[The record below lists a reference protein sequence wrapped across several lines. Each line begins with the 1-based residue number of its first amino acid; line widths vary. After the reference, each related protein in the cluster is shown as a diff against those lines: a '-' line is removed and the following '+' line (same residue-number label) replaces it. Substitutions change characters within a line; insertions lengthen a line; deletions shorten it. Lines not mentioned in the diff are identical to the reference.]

1 MTTVR
6 QCKCS
11 LSAGKRVM
19 FAVFVGKTP
28 VFPCFKRIST
38 QHDGRNH
45 PRFYSFPPG
54 QDSSMS
60 SFEAHLRRCGNASLG
75 GSGGVTNVAHGGEQE
90 VFGCKCVLPC
100 R

>member
-1 MTTVR
+1 
-6 QCKCS
+6 
-11 LSAGKRVM
+11 
-19 FAVFVGKTP
+19 
-28 VFPCFKRIST
+28 
-38 QHDGRNH
+38 
-45 PRFYSFPPG
+45 
-54 QDSSMS
+54 MS